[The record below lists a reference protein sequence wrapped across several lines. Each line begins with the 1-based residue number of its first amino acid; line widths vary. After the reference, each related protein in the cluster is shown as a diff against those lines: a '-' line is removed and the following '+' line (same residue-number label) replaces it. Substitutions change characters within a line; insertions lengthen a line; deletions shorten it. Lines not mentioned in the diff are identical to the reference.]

1 VVTASGDLPIEHA
14 ALKDGAVIITTAL
27 LPRRREPVDLI
38 SARRRG
44 VLSVPAVPARHSRQ
58 SRVTYGTI
66 MAALMQR
73 RPGM

>member
-44 VLSVPAVPARHSRQ
+44 SYLFLRYRLGTAASR
-58 SRVTYGTI
+58 
-66 MAALMQR
+66 A
-73 RPGM
+73 